1 MRKIITCIF
10 LLFTTCHCLFAQ
22 IIYRDKESGQEYLFI
37 GGVYDNQVKLMNLK
51 NKSVTW
57 LNKANVQ
64 QTNQLTPG
72 AFLQTIFA
80 SNLFFHADG
89 IAHVW
94 QAMISKK
101 RLQINLPDGTQ
112 KELKIQ
118 INLDDNPLDRAF
130 VFMFQSENRQTYG
143 LVRELSID
151 SPCLINNDGTNIFE
165 VFINYQGQVIRGC
178 AYLDT
183 KDVTALYPFSLK

>member
-1 MRKIITCIF
+1 
-10 LLFTTCHCLFAQ
+10 
-22 IIYRDKESGQEYLFI
+22 
-37 GGVYDNQVKLMNLK
+37 
-51 NKSVTW
+51 
-57 LNKANVQ
+57 
-64 QTNQLTPG
+64 
-72 AFLQTIFA
+72 
-80 SNLFFHADG
+80 
-89 IAHVW
+89 
-94 QAMISKK
+94 MISKK

-143 LVRELSID
+143 LIRELSID

-165 VFINYQGQVIRGC
+165 AYINYQGQVIRGC

-183 KDVTALYPFSLK
+183 KNVTALYPFSLK